1 MWTTELKPN
10 TRYLIN
16 WKTKR
21 KMQQWDADRGQKR
34 EMWLIIKSNCVAINS
49 SYHYWDL
56 LSQYS
61 WSSFA
66 WREDYFHMWLRCNYL
81 HPQAAEISE
90 LKCWLPG
97 WECAATPHMTA
108 PCLRGSSSHVSSCP
122 AKTERKRGTSII
134 TVTYTSLSVFT
145 YIRRTTVGGNV
156 FEWCRCS
163 KKILIIFQSSMK
175 RDKETVECHECQS
188 GKKALNKLNFL
199 WFIFDVWYVLKVRR
213 KKNPSEDLT
222 VASLASW
229 FFRSFIR
236 TSLSQHYIR
245 THSKVPDQRS
255 QRSGS
260 EQKQSPT
267 QQFALIMAQGLW
279 RLLKEPL
286 TRATG
291 TRPTHRGEP
300 GKGTKE
306 HHWQRKEMKREAD
319 FSHRNWITVVS
330 NMWESNQNSVFQKL

>member
-1 MWTTELKPN
+1 
-10 TRYLIN
+10 
-16 WKTKR
+16 
-21 KMQQWDADRGQKR
+21 MQIGGQKR

-188 GKKALNKLNFL
+188 GKEALNKLNFL

-213 KKNPSEDLT
+213 KKKPFRRLDSGLLGFLVFQIFYSYLSVSTLHTHTLKGTGSEVTEVREWTKAKPDSAVRSNNGTRFMAAFEGAADTRHRHKTYTSRWTGKRNEGTSLT
-222 VASLASW
+222 EEGNETWGW
-229 FFRSFIR
+229 FFPPQLNYCCI
-236 TSLSQHYIR
+236 QY
-245 THSKVPDQRS
+245 V
-255 QRSGS
+255 
-260 EQKQSPT
+260 
-267 QQFALIMAQGLW
+267 
-279 RLLKEPL
+279 
-286 TRATG
+286 
-291 TRPTHRGEP
+291 
-300 GKGTKE
+300 GK
-306 HHWQRKEMKREAD
+306 
-319 FSHRNWITVVS
+319 
-330 NMWESNQNSVFQKL
+330 